1 MSNPDL
7 NRVVML
13 GIMEQLEAIK
23 STTLYLSSYMDLMD
37 VYKMIDAIE
46 AAKRTVG
53 ETAAKYKQGET
64 K

>member
-13 GIMEQLEAIK
+13 GMMEHLEALK
-23 STTLYLSSYMDLMD
+23 STAHFLSSYMDLMD

-53 ETAAKYKQGET
+53 ETATKYKQGET

>member
-13 GIMEQLEAIK
+13 GVMEQLEAIK

-46 AAKRTVG
+46 AAKRIVG
-53 ETAAKYKQGET
+53 ETAAKYKQGEM

>member
-13 GIMEQLEAIK
+13 SMMEHLEALK
-23 STTLYLSSYMDLMD
+23 STAQFLSSYMDLMD

-53 ETAAKYKQGET
+53 ETAAKYKQGEM

>member
-13 GIMEQLEAIK
+13 GMMEHLEAIK
-23 STTLYLSSYMDLMD
+23 STAQFLSSYMDLMD

-53 ETAAKYKQGET
+53 ETAAKYKQGEI

>member
-13 GIMEQLEAIK
+13 SMMEHLEALK
-23 STTLYLSSYMDLMD
+23 STAQFLSSYMDLMD

-53 ETAAKYKQGET
+53 ETAAKYKQGAE